1 MSDIQRYEAY
11 AVKDCPSGCW
21 EAEHQEGHYVKYDDH
36 MTICIEQ
43 EKELM
48 RAEKRIDELEE
59 MLSYIATGDVFKLKD
74 VRNLLEKGDE

>member
-1 MSDIQRYEAY
+1 MSDIQRYRFDDWDDNGNNIITE
-11 AVKDCPSGCW
+11 
-21 EAEHQEGHYVKYDDH
+21 YVKYDDH

-74 VRNLLEKGDE
+74 VRNLLEKGND